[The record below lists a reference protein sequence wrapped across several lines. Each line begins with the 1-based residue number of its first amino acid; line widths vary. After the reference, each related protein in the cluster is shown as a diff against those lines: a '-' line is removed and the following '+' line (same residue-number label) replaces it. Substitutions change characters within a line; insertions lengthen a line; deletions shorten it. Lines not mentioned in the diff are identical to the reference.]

1 VPDDQHTAALDRARY
16 RSAPLGLSGAVPD
29 SLIHQVRTMSKGPTM
44 SMSNASIPVFEIG
57 LSALSALLDKA
68 EAHAEAKRIDPTV
81 LLNARLF
88 PDMFAFTRQVQSA
101 CDQAKNGGARLA
113 GVDPPMFEDNENT
126 IAELKTR
133 IAKTVAFV
141 KTLDAERIDTAADRE
156 ITFPL
161 GPNNKGHMRRADYL
175 NHFALPNFYF
185 HLTTAYDILRHCG
198 VKIGKRD
205 FLGTIPMRIT

>member
-1 VPDDQHTAALDRARY
+1 
-16 RSAPLGLSGAVPD
+16 
-29 SLIHQVRTMSKGPTM
+29 M

-68 EAHAEAKRIDPTV
+68 EAYAEAKRIDPTV

-113 GVDPPMFEDNENT
+113 GVEPPRYEDNEKT
-126 IAELKTR
+126 IAELRTR

-156 ITFPL
+156 IIFPL
-161 GPNNKGHMRRADYL
+161 GPNNKGHMRGADYL

-198 VKIGKRD
+198 VEIGKRD

>member
-1 VPDDQHTAALDRARY
+1 
-16 RSAPLGLSGAVPD
+16 
-29 SLIHQVRTMSKGPTM
+29 M

-68 EAHAEAKRIDPTV
+68 EAYAEAKRIDPTV

-101 CDQAKNGGARLA
+101 CDQAKNVGARLA
-113 GVDPPMFEDNENT
+113 GVDPPRYEDNEKT
-126 IAELKTR
+126 IAELRTR
-133 IAKTVAFV
+133 IAETVAFV

-156 ITFPL
+156 ITFPF
-161 GPNNKGHMRRADYL
+161 GPNSKGHMRGADYL
-175 NHFALPNFYF
+175 NHFVLPNFYF

-198 VKIGKRD
+198 VEIGKRD

>member
-1 VPDDQHTAALDRARY
+1 MPDDQHTAALDRARY

-113 GVDPPMFEDNENT
+113 GVDPPRYEDNEKT
-126 IAELKTR
+126 IAELRTR

-141 KTLDAERIDTAADRE
+141 KTLDTEMIDTAADRE

-161 GPNNKGHMRRADYL
+161 GPNNKGHMRGADYL

-198 VKIGKRD
+198 VEIGKRD